1 MGRKGLWILIFLYIA
16 FIYVSLPFARGF
28 LNFLYDSLGKE
39 LLSLSANLLL
49 GTIFLY
55 GIYIFRHRDIRN
67 IVLFL
72 IPAVILIFFAMSL
85 ERPEERIH
93 FLQYGVLGF
102 LVYKGFEGVKT
113 LKPVLIGGFIVM
125 VGAVDEI
132 IQWFLPNRVG
142 DLRDVLFNSIGG
154 LLGTWFAK
162 VYYSC

>member
-1 MGRKGLWILIFLYIA
+1 MNRRKLWILILIYIG
-16 FIYVSLPFARGF
+16 FIYISLPFARPF
-28 LNFLYDSLGKE
+28 LNYLYSSLGKE
-39 LLSLSANLLL
+39 LLSILANLLL
-49 GTIFLY
+49 LTLFLY
-55 GIYIFRHRDIRN
+55 GIFRFRQRELIN
-67 IVLFL
+67 IVLFTV
-72 IPAVILIFFAMSL
+72 PAVLLILVAMML

-93 FLQYGVLGF
+93 FIQYGILGF
-102 LVYKGFEGVKT
+102 IVYKGFEGVKT
-113 LKPVLIGGFIVM
+113 LKPVLAGGFIVI

>member
-1 MGRKGLWILIFLYIA
+1 MDRKGLWFFIFMYIA
-16 FIYVSLPFARGF
+16 FIYLSLPFARGF
-28 LNFLYDSLGKE
+28 LNFLYDFLGKE

-49 GTIFLY
+49 VMFFLF
-55 GIYIFRHRDIRN
+55 GIYKFRQRDIRH

-72 IPAVILIFFAMSL
+72 IPAVILVLFAMTL
-85 ERPEERIH
+85 DRPEERIH
-93 FLQYGVLGF
+93 FLQYGLLGF
-102 LVYKGFEGVKT
+102 LVYKGFERVNT
-113 LKPVLIGGFIVM
+113 MKPILIGGFIVT

-142 DLRDVLFNSIGG
+142 DLRDVMFNSIGG